1 MNKGFKLLRDLSV
14 QLNIKESLMQKAQE
28 LLKKVEDDGR
38 LKGKSMNAK
47 VATIIF
53 ITSRQAEQPKPIK

>member
-1 MNKGFKLLRDLSV
+1 
-14 QLNIKESLMQKAQE
+14 MQKAQE